1 VAALT
6 LVVLIFGA
14 ALIVASAQ
22 QVVVERLQAPST
34 AVKRWGGW
42 VLVVVGI
49 WFLALTIWAGP
60 FSRLFPV

>member
-6 LVVLIFGA
+6 LVGLIFGA

>member
-1 VAALT
+1 VAALA
-6 LVVLIFGA
+6 LVILIFGA
-14 ALIVASAQ
+14 ALIVATAQ
-22 QVVVERLQAPST
+22 QVAVERLRAPST

-49 WFLALTIWAGP
+49 WFLVLTIWAGP

>member
-1 VAALT
+1 VAALA
-6 LVVLIFGA
+6 LVLLIFGT

-22 QVVVERLQAPST
+22 QVVVERLRAPST